1 MRESTGMDR
10 FQDPAAAAVAGQGAQ
25 TVRPDGGTTGMMA
38 AGEIWVVDDDHSIRW
53 VLERALVRAGFG
65 VRTFAQV
72 DEVLAALAVSEPAVL
87 VSDIRMPGASGIELL
102 YQVRQRRPTLPVI
115 IMTAYSDLDSAVSAF
130 QAGAFEYLP
139 KPFDLM
145 QAVALVQRAA
155 QGRAEAA
162 RGAASPRP
170 SGRGAGA
177 GATPDP
183 ERGTKAQAIP
193 SPQAGAR
200 MPDAG
205 LLGQAPAMQA
215 VYRAIGRLARSDA
228 TVLLTGQSGTGK
240 ERVARALHQH
250 SVRAERPFVA
260 INMAAIPR
268 DLMESE
274 LFGHERG
281 AFTGAQT
288 LRRGRFEQAEGG
300 TLFLDEIGDMPAE
313 MQTRLLRVLSEG
325 HFYRVGGNQPVKSRV
340 RVIAATHQDLE
351 ARVAQGLFRDDLFHR
366 LNVIRLRLPPLA
378 ERVEDIPLLA
388 EHFLAES
395 AASLGVEP
403 KQLGADALRV
413 LCAFGWPGNVRQLEN
428 VCQWLTVMTAAHVVT
443 MADLPPEMLPSRG
456 AAATVR
462 PVTEA
467 ASVAAPQASG
477 TPAVPTDA
485 ADQEEG
491 HRQSA
496 DPEGWCEVLAKL
508 ARRQLEDPQARDLL
522 APLQASFERT
532 LIEAALEATEG
543 HRGEAARRLG
553 LGRNTLARKIRD
565 LGID

>member
-1 MRESTGMDR
+1 MTG
-10 FQDPAAAAVAGQGAQ
+10 V
-25 TVRPDGGTTGMMA
+25 MA
-38 AGEIWVVDDDHSIRW
+38 AGEVWVADDDHSIRW

-102 YQVRQRRPTLPVI
+102 YQVRQRRPALPVI

-162 RGAASPRP
+162 RGAASARP

-177 GATPDP
+177 GAHSDP
-183 ERGTKAQAIP
+183 ERGAKAQATH

-200 MPDAG
+200 MSDAG

-325 HFYRVGGNQPVKSRV
+325 HFYRVGGNQPVQSRV

-428 VCQWLTVMTAAHVVT
+428 VCQWLTVMTAALVVT

-456 AAATVR
+456 AAATAR

-477 TPAVPTDA
+477 TPAVPTGAPDQ
-485 ADQEEG
+485 ADIDRET
-491 HRQSA
+491 A
-496 DPEGWCEVLAKL
+496 DPEGWHLLLAKL
-508 ARRQLEDPQARDLL
+508 VRQQLEDPQARDLL
-522 APLQASFERT
+522 TPLQASFERT
-532 LIEAALEATEG
+532 LIEAALEATGG

>member
-10 FQDPAAAAVAGQGAQ
+10 FQDPAAAGVAGQGAQ
-25 TVRPDGGTTGMMA
+25 TVRTGADMTGVMA
-38 AGEIWVVDDDHSIRW
+38 VGEVWVVDDDHSIRW

-102 YQVRQRRPTLPVI
+102 YQVRQRRPALPVI

-162 RGAASPRP
+162 RGAASARP
-170 SGRGAGA
+170 SGRGVGA
-177 GATPDP
+177 GANPDP
-183 ERGTKAQAIP
+183 EREGKAPAAP
-193 SPQAGAR
+193 SGAR
-200 MPDAG
+200 MSDAG

-456 AAATVR
+456 AAATAR

-477 TPAVPTDA
+477 TPSAPTDA
-485 ADQEEG
+485 PDQADIDRETAG
-491 HRQSA
+491 
-496 DPEGWCEVLAKL
+496 PEGWPSLLAKL
-508 ARRQLEDPQARDLL
+508 VRQQLEDPQARDLL
-522 APLQASFERT
+522 TPLQASFERT
-532 LIEAALEATEG
+532 LIEAALEATGG
-543 HRGEAARRLG
+543 HRSEAARRLG

>member
-10 FQDPAAAAVAGQGAQ
+10 FQDPAAAGVAGQGAQ

-38 AGEIWVVDDDHSIRW
+38 VGEIWVVDDDHSIRW
-53 VLERALVRAGFG
+53 VLERALVRVGFG

-170 SGRGAGA
+170 SGRGVGA
-177 GATPDP
+177 GANPDP
-183 ERGTKAQAIP
+183 EREGKAPAAP
-193 SPQAGAR
+193 SGAR
-200 MPDAG
+200 MSDAG

-260 INMAAIPR
+260 LNMAAIPR

-325 HFYRVGGNQPVKSRV
+325 HFYRVGGNQPVQSRV

-456 AAATVR
+456 AAATAR

-508 ARRQLEDPQARDLL
+508 ARQQLEDPQARDLL

-532 LIEAALEATEG
+532 LIEAALEATGG

>member
-1 MRESTGMDR
+1 MTG
-10 FQDPAAAAVAGQGAQ
+10 V
-25 TVRPDGGTTGMMA
+25 MA
-38 AGEIWVVDDDHSIRW
+38 AGEVWVVDDDHSIRW

-102 YQVRQRRPTLPVI
+102 YQVRQRRPALPVI

-162 RGAASPRP
+162 RGAASARP
-170 SGRGAGA
+170 SGRGTGA
-177 GATPDP
+177 GAHSDP
-183 ERGTKAQAIP
+183 ERGAKAQATQ

-200 MPDAG
+200 MSDAG
-205 LLGQAPAMQA
+205 LLGQAP
-215 VYRAIGRLARSDA
+215 AIGRLARSDA

-325 HFYRVGGNQPVKSRV
+325 HFYRVGGNQPVQSRV

-443 MADLPPEMLPSRG
+443 MADLPPEMLPARG
-456 AAATVR
+456 VAATAR

-485 ADQEEG
+485 PDQADIDRET
-491 HRQSA
+491 A
-496 DPEGWCEVLAKL
+496 DPEGWHLLLAKL
-508 ARRQLEDPQARDLL
+508 VRQQLEDPQARDLL
-522 APLQASFERT
+522 TPLQASFERT
-532 LIEAALEATEG
+532 LIEAALEATGG

>member
-1 MRESTGMDR
+1 VT
-10 FQDPAAAAVAGQGAQ
+10 AV
-25 TVRPDGGTTGMMA
+25 
-38 AGEIWVVDDDHSIRW
+38 GEIWVVDDDHSIRW

-162 RGAASPRP
+162 RGAASARP
-170 SGRGAGA
+170 SGRGVGA
-177 GATPDP
+177 GAHSDP
-183 ERGTKAQAIP
+183 ERGAKAQATQF
-193 SPQAGAR
+193 PQAGAR
-200 MPDAG
+200 MSDAG

-325 HFYRVGGNQPVKSRV
+325 HFYRVGGNQPVQSRV

-456 AAATVR
+456 AAATAR
-462 PVTEA
+462 PVMEA

-477 TPAVPTDA
+477 TPSAPTDA
-485 ADQEEG
+485 PDQADIDRETAG
-491 HRQSA
+491 
-496 DPEGWCEVLAKL
+496 PEGWCEVLAKL
-508 ARRQLEDPQARDLL
+508 ARQQLEDPQARNLL

-532 LIEAALEATEG
+532 LIEAALEATGG

>member
-10 FQDPAAAAVAGQGAQ
+10 FQDPAAAGVAGQGAQ

-38 AGEIWVVDDDHSIRW
+38 VGEIWVVDDDHSIRW
-53 VLERALVRAGFG
+53 VLERALVRVGFG

-170 SGRGAGA
+170 SGRGVGA
-177 GATPDP
+177 GANPDP
-183 ERGTKAQAIP
+183 EREGKAPAAP
-193 SPQAGAR
+193 SGAR
-200 MPDAG
+200 MSDAG

-413 LCAFGWPGNVRQLEN
+413 LCAFDWPGNVRQLEN

-456 AAATVR
+456 AAAATR

-477 TPAVPTDA
+477 TPPVPTDA
-485 ADQEEG
+485 ADKEEG

-508 ARRQLEDPQARDLL
+508 ARQQLEDPQARDLL
-522 APLQASFERT
+522 TPLQASFERT
-532 LIEAALEATEG
+532 LIEAALEATGG

>member
-10 FQDPAAAAVAGQGAQ
+10 FQDPAAAGVAGQGAQ

-38 AGEIWVVDDDHSIRW
+38 VGEIWVVDDDHSIRW

-102 YQVRQRRPTLPVI
+102 YQVRQRRPALPVI

-170 SGRGAGA
+170 SGRGVGA
-177 GATPDP
+177 GANPDP
-183 ERGTKAQAIP
+183 EREGKAPAAP
-193 SPQAGAR
+193 SGAR
-200 MPDAG
+200 MSDAG

-260 INMAAIPR
+260 LNMAAIPR

-403 KQLGADALRV
+403 KRLGADALRV
-413 LCAFGWPGNVRQLEN
+413 LCAFDWPGNVRQLEN

-467 ASVAAPQASG
+467 ASVAAPQAVG
-477 TPAVPTDA
+477 TSSAPTDA
-485 ADQEEG
+485 PDQGNVDRE
-491 HRQSA
+491 SV

-508 ARRQLEDPQARDLL
+508 ARQQLEDPQARDLL
-522 APLQASFERT
+522 TPLQASFERT
-532 LIEAALEATEG
+532 LIEAALEATGG

>member
-1 MRESTGMDR
+1 MS
-10 FQDPAAAAVAGQGAQ
+10 
-25 TVRPDGGTTGMMA
+25 
-38 AGEIWVVDDDHSIRW
+38 
-53 VLERALVRAGFG
+53 
-65 VRTFAQV
+65 
-72 DEVLAALAVSEPAVL
+72 
-87 VSDIRMPGASGIELL
+87 
-102 YQVRQRRPTLPVI
+102 
-115 IMTAYSDLDSAVSAF
+115 
-130 QAGAFEYLP
+130 
-139 KPFDLM
+139 
-145 QAVALVQRAA
+145 
-155 QGRAEAA
+155 
-162 RGAASPRP
+162 
-170 SGRGAGA
+170 
-177 GATPDP
+177 
-183 ERGTKAQAIP
+183 
-193 SPQAGAR
+193 
-200 MPDAG
+200 DAG

-325 HFYRVGGNQPVKSRV
+325 HFYRVGGNQPVQSRV

-456 AAATVR
+456 AAAATR

-477 TPAVPTDA
+477 GTLSAPADA
-485 ADQEEG
+485 PDQVDIDGE
-491 HRQSA
+491 SA
-496 DPEGWCEVLAKL
+496 DPKGWCALLAKL
-508 ARRQLEDPQARDLL
+508 ARQQLEDPQARDLL
-522 APLQASFERT
+522 TPLQASFERT
-532 LIEAALEATEG
+532 LIEAALEATGG

>member
-1 MRESTGMDR
+1 MS
-10 FQDPAAAAVAGQGAQ
+10 
-25 TVRPDGGTTGMMA
+25 
-38 AGEIWVVDDDHSIRW
+38 
-53 VLERALVRAGFG
+53 
-65 VRTFAQV
+65 
-72 DEVLAALAVSEPAVL
+72 
-87 VSDIRMPGASGIELL
+87 
-102 YQVRQRRPTLPVI
+102 
-115 IMTAYSDLDSAVSAF
+115 
-130 QAGAFEYLP
+130 
-139 KPFDLM
+139 
-145 QAVALVQRAA
+145 
-155 QGRAEAA
+155 
-162 RGAASPRP
+162 
-170 SGRGAGA
+170 
-177 GATPDP
+177 
-183 ERGTKAQAIP
+183 
-193 SPQAGAR
+193 
-200 MPDAG
+200 DAG

-260 INMAAIPR
+260 LNMAAIPR

-413 LCAFGWPGNVRQLEN
+413 LCAFDWPGNVRQLEN

-467 ASVAAPQASG
+467 ASVAAPQAVGAPS
-477 TPAVPTDA
+477 ASTDA
-485 ADQEEG
+485 PDQADIDRE
-491 HRQSA
+491 SA
-496 DPEGWCEVLAKL
+496 DPEGWCALLAKL
-508 ARRQLEDPQARDLL
+508 ARQQLDDPEAHDLL
-522 APLQASFERT
+522 TPLQASFERT
-532 LIEAALEATEG
+532 LIEAALEATGG
-543 HRGEAARRLG
+543 HRSEAARRLG

>member
-10 FQDPAAAAVAGQGAQ
+10 FQDPAAAGVAGQGAQ
-25 TVRPDGGTTGMMA
+25 TVRPGGGTTGMMA
-38 AGEIWVVDDDHSIRW
+38 AGQIWVVDDDHSIRW
-53 VLERALVRAGFG
+53 VLERALVRAGFE

-162 RGAASPRP
+162 RGAASARP
-170 SGRGAGA
+170 SGRGVGA
-177 GATPDP
+177 GANPDP
-183 ERGTKAQAIP
+183 EREGKAPAAP
-193 SPQAGAR
+193 SGAR
-200 MPDAG
+200 MSDAG

-260 INMAAIPR
+260 LNMAAIPR

-325 HFYRVGGNQPVKSRV
+325 HFYRVGGNQPVQSRV

-403 KQLGADALRV
+403 KQLGADALRA
-413 LCAFGWPGNVRQLEN
+413 LCAFDWPGNVRQLEN

-456 AAATVR
+456 AAATAR

-467 ASVAAPQASG
+467 ASVAAPQASS
-477 TPAVPTDA
+477 TPSAPTDA
-485 ADQEEG
+485 PDQADIDRETAG
-491 HRQSA
+491 
-496 DPEGWCEVLAKL
+496 PEGWCEVLAKL
-508 ARRQLEDPQARDLL
+508 ARQQLEDPQARDLL
-522 APLQASFERT
+522 TPLQASFERT

>member
-10 FQDPAAAAVAGQGAQ
+10 FQNPAAAGVAAGQGSQ
-25 TVRPDGGTTGMMA
+25 TVRPDGDTTGVMA
-38 AGEIWVVDDDHSIRW
+38 AGEIWVVDDDHAIRW

-102 YQVRQRRPTLPVI
+102 YQVRQRRPALPVI

-162 RGAASPRP
+162 RGATSPRS
-170 SGRGAGA
+170 SGRGVRADA
-177 GATPDP
+177 NPDP
-183 ERGTKAQAIP
+183 EREGKAPAAQ
-193 SPQAGAR
+193 SGVR
-200 MPDAG
+200 VSDAG

-325 HFYRVGGNQPVKSRV
+325 HFYRVGGNQPVQSRV

-388 EHFLAES
+388 AHFLAES

-413 LCAFGWPGNVRQLEN
+413 LSAFDWPGNVRQLEN

-467 ASVAAPQASG
+467 ASVAASQASG
-477 TPAVPTDA
+477 TPAVPTGAPDQ
-485 ADQEEG
+485 ADIDRETTG
-491 HRQSA
+491 
-496 DPEGWCEVLAKL
+496 PEGWRLLLAKL
-508 ARRQLEDPQARDLL
+508 ARQQLEDPQARDLL
-522 APLQASFERT
+522 TPLQASFERT
-532 LIEAALEATEG
+532 LIEAALEATGG

>member
-10 FQDPAAAAVAGQGAQ
+10 FQDFAAAGIAGQGAQ

-38 AGEIWVVDDDHSIRW
+38 GGEIWVVDDDHSIRW
-53 VLERALVRAGFG
+53 VLERALVRAGFE

-170 SGRGAGA
+170 SGRGVRAGA
-177 GATPDP
+177 NPDP
-183 ERGTKAQAIP
+183 EREGKAPAAP
-193 SPQAGAR
+193 SGAR
-200 MPDAG
+200 MSDAG

-260 INMAAIPR
+260 LNMAAIPR

-413 LCAFGWPGNVRQLEN
+413 LCAFDWPGNVRQLEN

-467 ASVAAPQASG
+467 ASVAAPQAVGAPS
-477 TPAVPTDA
+477 APTDA
-485 ADQEEG
+485 PDQGNVDRE
-491 HRQSA
+491 SA
-496 DPEGWCEVLAKL
+496 DPEGWCALLAKL
-508 ARRQLEDPQARDLL
+508 ARQQLDDPEAHDLL
-522 APLQASFERT
+522 TPLQASFERT
-532 LIEAALEATEG
+532 LIEAALEATGG
-543 HRGEAARRLG
+543 HRSEAARRLG

>member
-1 MRESTGMDR
+1 M
-10 FQDPAAAAVAGQGAQ
+10 
-25 TVRPDGGTTGMMA
+25 
-38 AGEIWVVDDDHSIRW
+38 
-53 VLERALVRAGFG
+53 
-65 VRTFAQV
+65 
-72 DEVLAALAVSEPAVL
+72 SE
-87 VSDIRMPGASGIELL
+87 
-102 YQVRQRRPTLPVI
+102 
-115 IMTAYSDLDSAVSAF
+115 
-130 QAGAFEYLP
+130 
-139 KPFDLM
+139 
-145 QAVALVQRAA
+145 
-155 QGRAEAA
+155 
-162 RGAASPRP
+162 
-170 SGRGAGA
+170 
-177 GATPDP
+177 
-183 ERGTKAQAIP
+183 
-193 SPQAGAR
+193 
-200 MPDAG
+200 AG

-260 INMAAIPR
+260 INIAAIPR

-413 LCAFGWPGNVRQLEN
+413 LCAFDWPGNVRQLEN

-456 AAATVR
+456 TTATVR

-467 ASVAAPQASG
+467 ASVVAPQASG
-477 TPAVPTDA
+477 TPAVPTGAPDQ
-485 ADQEEG
+485 ADIDRE
-491 HRQSA
+491 SA
-496 DPEGWCEVLAKL
+496 DPEGWCALLAKL
-508 ARRQLEDPQARDLL
+508 ARQQLEDPQARDLL
-522 APLQASFERT
+522 THLQASFERT
-532 LIEAALEATEG
+532 LIEAALEATGG
-543 HRGEAARRLG
+543 HRSEAARRLG

>member
-53 VLERALVRAGFG
+53 VLERALVRAGFE

-145 QAVALVQRAA
+145 QAVALVQRAV

-170 SGRGAGA
+170 SGRSVRAGA
-177 GATPDP
+177 NPDP
-183 ERGTKAQAIP
+183 EREGKAPAAP
-193 SPQAGAR
+193 SGAR
-200 MPDAG
+200 MSDAG

-260 INMAAIPR
+260 LNMAAIPR

-413 LCAFGWPGNVRQLEN
+413 LCAFDWPGNVRQLEN

-456 AAATVR
+456 AAAATR

-477 TPAVPTDA
+477 TPPVPTDA
-485 ADQEEG
+485 ADKEEG

-508 ARRQLEDPQARDLL
+508 ARQQLEDPQARDLL
-522 APLQASFERT
+522 TPLQASFERT
-532 LIEAALEATEG
+532 LIEAALEATGG

>member
-1 MRESTGMDR
+1 
-10 FQDPAAAAVAGQGAQ
+10 
-25 TVRPDGGTTGMMA
+25 MMA

-162 RGAASPRP
+162 RGGVSARS
-170 SGRGAGA
+170 SGRGAVV

-183 ERGTKAQAIP
+183 ERETKAQATP
-193 SPQAGAR
+193 PPQAGAR
-200 MPDAG
+200 MSDAG

-413 LCAFGWPGNVRQLEN
+413 LCAFDWPGNVRQLEN

-456 AAATVR
+456 AATSVR

-467 ASVAAPQASG
+467 ASVAAPQAVGAPS
-477 TPAVPTDA
+477 ASTDA
-485 ADQEEG
+485 PDQADIDRE
-491 HRQSA
+491 SA
-496 DPEGWCEVLAKL
+496 DPEGWCALLAKL
-508 ARRQLEDPQARDLL
+508 ARQQLDDPEAHDLL
-522 APLQASFERT
+522 TPLQASFERT
-532 LIEAALEATEG
+532 LLEAALEATGG
-543 HRGEAARRLG
+543 HRSEAARRLG